1 MGYYSDY
8 ELEIRGKGP
17 IFNRLRDTAHDID
30 AAGVY
35 NRSLE
40 ELMNNGLSEVKWYSH
55 EEDIANI
62 SKSWPNVMFVLSAS
76 GEDGEQWRVYA
87 MNGTSQR
94 VSGRVVF
101 DDPDMS
107 KFDYLDEAEIIA
119 KEERKAEL
127 KAMLKKVQDE
137 LDSLD

>member
-8 ELEIRGKGP
+8 ELEIRGQGP
-17 IFNRLRDTAHDID
+17 IFNRLKDVAHDID

-40 ELMNNGLSEVKWYSH
+40 DLINDGLSEVKWYSH
-55 EEDIANI
+55 AEDIAAI
-62 SKSWPNVMFVLSAS
+62 SKNWPNVMFVLSAS

-94 VSGRVVF
+94 VSGRVIF

-107 KFDYLDEAEIIA
+107 KFDYLDEAEVKA

-127 KAMLKKVQDE
+127 QEMLRKVQAE
-137 LDSLD
+137 LDSLS

>member
-17 IFNRLRDTAHDID
+17 IFQRLKDTAHDID

-40 ELMNNGLSEVKWYSH
+40 ELINNGLSEVKWYSH
-55 EEDIANI
+55 EEDIAAI
-62 SKSWPNVMFVLSAS
+62 SKNWPNVMFVLSAL

-87 MNGTSQR
+87 MNGKSQN
-94 VSGRVVF
+94 VKGRTVF

-107 KFDYLDEAEIIA
+107 KFDYLDEAEIQA

-127 KAMLKKVQDE
+127 QAMLRKLQAE
-137 LDSLD
+137 LDSLS

>member
-8 ELEIRGKGP
+8 ELELRGKGP
-17 IFNRLRDTAHDID
+17 IYNRLKDNAHNID

-40 ELMNNGLSEVKWYSH
+40 ELINDGLYEVKWYSH
-55 EEDIANI
+55 AEDIAAI
-62 SKSWPNVMFVLSAS
+62 SKDWPNVMFVLSAV
-76 GEDGEQWRVYA
+76 GEDNERWRVYA
-87 MNGTSQR
+87 MNGKHQK
-94 VSGRVVF
+94 VNGRTVY

-107 KFDYLDEAEIIA
+107 QFDYLDEAEIQA

-137 LDSLD
+137 LDSLG

>member
-17 IFNRLRDTAHDID
+17 IFHRLKDTAHDID

-40 ELMNNGLSEVKWYSH
+40 DLMNDGLSEVKWYSH
-55 EEDIANI
+55 QEDITDI
-62 SKSWPNVMFVLSAS
+62 SKSWPNVMFVLSAL

-94 VSGRVVF
+94 VKGRTVF
-101 DDPDMS
+101 EDPDMA
-107 KFDYLDEAEIIA
+107 KFDYLDEAEIQA

-127 KAMLKKVQDE
+127 QEMLRKVQAE

>member
-17 IFNRLRDTAHDID
+17 IFARLKDTAHDID

-40 ELMNNGLSEVKWYSH
+40 ELMNDGLSEVKWYSH
-55 EEDIANI
+55 QEDIAHI
-62 SKSWPNVMFVLSAS
+62 SKSWPNVMFVLSAV
-76 GEDGEQWRVYA
+76 GEDGACWRVYA
-87 MNGTSQR
+87 MNGDSQR
-94 VSGRVVF
+94 VDGRVVY

-107 KFDYLDEAEIIA
+107 KFTYLDEAELRA

-127 KAMLKKVQDE
+127 KAMLAKIQDE